1 MNALKKPAEQDMNLH
16 SPPSTAKK
24 ITVCVIAFSVLGA
37 LFSYM
42 LWATR
47 LSRQTVLMPWV
58 PEWTIYLAITAL
70 VGLIFAG
77 RTLLRRPAERTLKRL
92 GDSFFSGACIGFVL
106 SLNGFSVA
114 TYLLPSDTVQY
125 TSGYE
130 IAVPGP
136 SLGRTN
142 RCEAGVWIKD
152 LKTERR
158 IQLCTSTAELHTQ
171 LMPGMDAV
179 WVTARTNAIG
189 SYIAEYTFIY
199 KQASSDGK
207 GL

>member
-1 MNALKKPAEQDMNLH
+1 MNFH
-16 SPPSTAKK
+16 SPPSTTKK
-24 ITVCVIAFSVLGA
+24 ITVCVIAFSGLGA

-47 LSRQTVLMPWV
+47 LSRQTVLMPWI
-58 PEWTIYLAITAL
+58 PEWTIYLAISAL
-70 VGLIFAG
+70 LGLIFAG
-77 RTLLRRPAERTLKRL
+77 RTLFRRPAERTLKRL

-106 SLNGFSVA
+106 SMNSFSVA
-114 TYLLPSDTVQY
+114 TYLLPSETVQY
-125 TSGYE
+125 ASGYE
-130 IAVPGP
+130 IVVPGP
-136 SLGRTN
+136 SLGRSN

-158 IQLCTSTAELHTQ
+158 IQLCTSAAELHNQ
-171 LMPGMDAV
+171 LAPGMDAV

-189 SYIAEYTFIY
+189 SYIAEYRFIY
-199 KQASSDGK
+199 KQDSSRGK